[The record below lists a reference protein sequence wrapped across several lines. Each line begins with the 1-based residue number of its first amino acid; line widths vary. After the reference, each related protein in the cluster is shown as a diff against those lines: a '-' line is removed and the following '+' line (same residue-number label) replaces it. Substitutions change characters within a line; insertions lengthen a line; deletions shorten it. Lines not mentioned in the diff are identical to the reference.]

1 MKIDFNNIRDLANEL
16 TKMNGSKT
24 NVLAMS
30 QKTYD
35 ENVDNFTND
44 CWENLK
50 IEIVENGSDDNIWLY
65 NKDIGMRPLE
75 NRCVIKSNFHVKD
88 KNDTKYFNIC

>member
-16 TKMNGSKT
+16 TKMNGGET

-30 QKTYD
+30 QKIYD
-35 ENVDNFTND
+35 ENVDNFAND

-65 NKDIGMRPLE
+65 NKDIGMKPL
-75 NRCVIKSNFHVKD
+75 KLG
-88 KNDTKYFNIC
+88 TL